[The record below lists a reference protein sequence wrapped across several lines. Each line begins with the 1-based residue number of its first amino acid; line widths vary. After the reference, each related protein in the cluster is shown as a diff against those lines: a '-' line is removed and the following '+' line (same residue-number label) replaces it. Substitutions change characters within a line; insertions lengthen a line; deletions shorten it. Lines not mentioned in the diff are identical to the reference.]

1 MSKVRYLVTGGA
13 GFIGSNLVAA
23 LTAAGERVRVLDNLV
38 TGRWEHLDGIAQQSL
53 IERIEGDIRDAAAV
67 ARAAEGVEVILH
79 QAALGSVPRSVDT
92 PIEADEVNTG
102 GTVTVLD
109 VARRQGVRRVVF
121 AASSAAYGET
131 PALPKREDMAPM
143 PMSPYAVTKLACEH
157 YLKVFADI
165 YGLETVNLRYF
176 NVFGPNQTP
185 DGAYAAAIPRFID
198 AALSGRP
205 ITIFGDGEQTRDFC
219 YIDNTVRA
227 NLLAASSPKK
237 LTGQVVNIAGGR
249 RIGLNEL
256 CTQLG
261 RVMGREI
268 AVDHVAPRPGDIR
281 HSLADISAAHAL
293 LGYEPLVRWEDGL
306 APTLAYLHTLRTEG
320 PTAAARTLTSARI
333 GATLT
338 STKIV
343 DMPRSVGLPPGSAA
357 T

>member
-1 MSKVRYLVTGGA
+1 MAKVRYLVTGGA

-23 LTAAGERVRVLDNLV
+23 LTAAGEHVRVLDNLE
-38 TGRWEHLDGIAQQSL
+38 TGRWAHLDGIPAQSH
-53 IERIEGDIRDAAAV
+53 IEKIEGDIRDAAAV

-92 PIEADEVNTG
+92 PVESDAVNVG

-143 PMSPYAVTKLACEH
+143 PMSPYAVSKLACEH
-157 YLKVFADI
+157 YLKVFAGI
-165 YGLETVNLRYF
+165 YGLETINLRYF

-198 AALSGRP
+198 AAISGRP

-219 YIDNTVRA
+219 FIDNTVRA

-237 LTGQVVNIAGGR
+237 LTGEVVNIAGGR

-256 CTQLG
+256 CRELG
-261 RVMGREI
+261 RIMGHEL

-281 HSLADISAAHAL
+281 HSLADITAAREL

-306 APTLAYLHTLRTEG
+306 APTLAYLRALRSEG
-320 PTAAARTLTSARI
+320 PSAASNHLTAARVAGALTR
-333 GATLT
+333 
-338 STKIV
+338 
-343 DMPRSVGLPPGSAA
+343 AA
-357 T
+357 S